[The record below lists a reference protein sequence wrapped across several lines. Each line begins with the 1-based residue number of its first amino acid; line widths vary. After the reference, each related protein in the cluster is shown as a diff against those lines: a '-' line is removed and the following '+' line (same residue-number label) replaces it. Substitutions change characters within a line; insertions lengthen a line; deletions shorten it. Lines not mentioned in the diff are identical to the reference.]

1 MKIKDSYKKII
12 IDEINFAIEKMSS
25 VKKAS
30 EKPYYFS
37 AIFGDFHRIY
47 NLDYNPDLI
56 YAHFI
61 LRATHDAFLSR
72 LKAIE
77 QLRESTVLL
86 SDKQFEKLTLLSKE
100 LAINIGKTKE
110 MDETLKNFVILSFST
125 TGNGYYLMQRGFYK
139 L

>member
-1 MKIKDSYKKII
+1 M
-12 IDEINFAIEKMSS
+12 
-25 VKKAS
+25 
-30 EKPYYFS
+30 
-37 AIFGDFHRIY
+37 
-47 NLDYNPDLI
+47 I

-86 SDKQFEKLTLLSKE
+86 NDKQFEKLTFLSKE

-110 MDETLKNFVILSFST
+110 MDETLKKFVMLSFST